1 MRTKMKTSVV
11 AVSVLA
17 LCGVLH
23 TPAQATGTADDGPV
37 GIGVIGSGLKVREVR
52 VMLDG
57 WKPGAKARVVEWNRG
72 EYIRTI
78 RGWKAMSSRHE
89 RGYKFEIST
98 WKINKNFRHGH
109 RICAEVAGH
118 EERMPCVT
126 IKR

>member
-1 MRTKMKTSVV
+1 MKMPVI

-17 LCGVLH
+17 LGGLLH

-52 VMLDG
+52 ITLDG
-57 WKPGAKARVVEWNRG
+57 WKAGAKARVSEWNST
-72 EYIRTI
+72 EYVRSV
-78 RGWKAMSSRHE
+78 RGWKAMSSKE
-89 RGYKFEIST
+89 FRGHKFETAI
-98 WKINKNFRHGH
+98 WKINKNVPHGH
-109 RICAEVAGH
+109 RICAEVAGY